1 MTYPYSIK
9 HGKIANDNRF
19 SSTLLKRVKVK
30 KRESPTQMS
39 ANFWYLQM
47 THMLLMCF
55 HLQMIHMVVMCFH
68 ILVFLL
74 HSIVGH
80 GCGNIQ
86 TPHFL
91 ANLNQPLCNLNH
103 IRVACIY
110 LLNKLQP
117 RVHNPG
123 HIKQKA
129 ITKSSLPHITAYNI
143 YSCNS
148 RSHDYTTKHFH
159 NIQPRLYNNIPK
171 IFMKKMQ
178 PRAHSTIFKDVHDIQ
193 SNYKTTLCA

>member
-1 MTYPYSIK
+1 MVDIQIKKLHLLTYPYSIK

-19 SSTLLKRVKVK
+19 YSTLLKRGKAK
-30 KRESPTQMS
+30 KRESPTQMI
-39 ANFWYLQM
+39 ANFGYLQM
-47 THMLLMCF
+47 THMLLMWF

-86 TPHFL
+86 TPHFIT
-91 ANLNQPLCNLNH
+91 NLNEPVCNLNH
-103 IRVACIY
+103 IQVACIY
-110 LLNKLQP
+110 LLIKLQP

-129 ITKSSLPHITAYNI
+129 MTKSSLPAITAYNI

-159 NIQPRLYNNIPK
+159 KIHQDYTISSPK
-171 IFMKKMQ
+171 
-178 PRAHSTIFKDVHDIQ
+178 
-193 SNYKTTLCA
+193 YL